1 MDELNRGDPNAPEPC
16 DFYVATVVDEDHI
29 ELNQINAAGF
39 GEYRSGGV
47 LTFFEPVDMT
57 DMTGTIAL
65 FDDPAEDPV
74 LEAALDIDA
83 TANTIDVVLTDE
95 RSEERRVGKE
105 GVRTCRSRWSPYK

>member
-1 MDELNRGDPNAPEPC
+1 MRISDWSSAVCSSDL
-16 DFYVATVVDEDHI
+16 
-29 ELNQINAAGF
+29 NAAGC

-83 TANTIDVVLTDE
+83 TANTIDVVITDE
-95 RSEERRVGKE
+95 QSADLQVASGDRKSTRLN
-105 GVRTCRSRWSPYK
+105 SSH

>member
-29 ELNQINAAGF
+29 ELNQINAAGL

-57 DMTGTIAL
+57 DMTGTHAP
-65 FDDPAEDPV
+65 FADPAEDPGT
-74 LEAALDIDA
+74 EPALAIDA
-83 TANTIDVVLTDE
+83 QRNPIAVHSTHEPSTHPTAARGTTHADHTA
-95 RSEERRVGKE
+95 
-105 GVRTCRSRWSPYK
+105 